1 MLMKSMNLIKL
12 ATLFFLLL
20 FCFPLSG
27 QKVHPWDKYLDELT
41 SSEVVD
47 IEVTEEMYD
56 VLSDLSEH
64 PIDINTAT
72 REDLSRIPFLSS
84 QQIEDIQAYVYR
96 TKGLKSISE
105 LSMIESLGPVCRN
118 LLSYFVYIGSESKP
132 NFPSL
137 KNIFKYGKNE
147 LLLSGKIP
155 FYDRHGDKSGY
166 LGPKYRHSFRYDFS
180 YGKYVKLGFL
190 GSQDSGEPFF
200 TNKNHLG
207 YDHYSYYLVL
217 RDLGR
222 IKVLALG
229 QYKLRLGMGLVV
241 NTDFGFGKLMTLNSL
256 GRSTNSVR
264 ANTSR
269 SSANYLQGA
278 ASTVSILKG
287 LDLTAFVS
295 YRPFDATLNESGT
308 IRTILKTGYHRTVSE
323 LNRKNNAHQFTSG
336 GNLHWEAS
344 GFHAGITA
352 IYCHVDKSLQPQTS
366 QLYRLYYPSGS
377 NFWNASLD
385 YGYMNHR
392 LSFTG
397 ETATGNNNGI
407 ATINSLSYLVSNN
420 LSLIALQRFYSK
432 KYSSLFSS
440 SFSEGG
446 RIQNESG
453 VYIGANWQ
461 ALRHLSLMFY
471 TDYSYFSQP
480 RYQASQSS
488 YCWDNAITATYTLP
502 RWTLLGRYQYK
513 VRQKDNKNKTA
524 LINDETQRGRLSLA
538 FSSSNWGLRL
548 QGDVAYN
555 SYKTTSF
562 GWMTT
567 LSGNYTVWHLHLAGT
582 IGYFNT
588 DDYSSRIYTY
598 ERGPLY
604 SFTFPAFY
612 GEGIRYAIF
621 SRLDITPSL
630 LLIAKCGTTDYFD
643 RNHISSGLQQI
654 DHSSQTDL
662 ELQLKWK
669 F

>member
-1 MLMKSMNLIKL
+1 MKSMNLVKSCV
-12 ATLFFLLL
+12 L
-20 FCFPLSG
+20 FCLLVWSMTSLA
-27 QKVHPWDKYLDELT
+27 QQTHPWDKYLDELT
-41 SSEVVD
+41 SSEALD
-47 IEVTEEMYD
+47 IETTEDMYD
-56 VLSDLSEH
+56 VLSDLYEH
-64 PIDINTAT
+64 PLDINTAS
-72 REDLSRIPFLSS
+72 RENLSRIPFLSA

-96 TKGLKSISE
+96 TKGLKSLAE
-105 LSMIESLGPVCRN
+105 LSMIESLDPVRRN
-118 LLSYFVYIGSESKP
+118 LLSYFVYIGTDEKQH
-132 NFPSL
+132 FPSL
-137 KNIFKYGKNE
+137 GNIFKYGKNE
-147 LLLSGKIP
+147 LLVTGKIP
-155 FYDRHGDKSGY
+155 FYDRHGDRNGY

-180 YGKYVKLGFL
+180 YGNYVKAGLL

-217 RDLGR
+217 RELGR

-229 QYKLRLGMGLVV
+229 QYKLRLGMGLVM
-241 NTDFGFGKLMTLNSL
+241 NTDFGFGKLMTLNNL

-278 ASTVSILKG
+278 ASTVSIFKG

-295 YRPFDATLNESGT
+295 YRPLDATLNKTGT
-308 IRTILKTGYHRTVSE
+308 IRTILKTGYHRTNSE
-323 LNRKNNAHQFTSG
+323 MDRKNNAHQLTTG
-336 GNLHWEAS
+336 GNLHWQS
-344 GFHAGITA
+344 NGFHAGLTA
-352 IYCHVDKSLQPQTS
+352 IYSHLDKVLQPQTKQS
-366 QLYRLYYPSGS
+366 YRRYYPSGS

-385 YGYMNHR
+385 YGYINHR
-392 LSFTG
+392 ISFNG
-397 ETATGNNNGI
+397 ETATGNSHGI

-453 VYIGANWQ
+453 IYVGANWQ
-461 ALRHLSLMFY
+461 AFRNLNVMFY

-480 RYQASQSS
+480 RYQASRSS
-488 YCWDNAITATYTLP
+488 HCWDNAITATWAKHN
-502 RWTLLGRYQYK
+502 WTILCRYQYK
-513 VRQKDNKNKTA
+513 VRQKDNKKKTA
-524 LINDETQRGRLSLA
+524 LVDDETQRGRLSFGYA
-538 FSSSNWGLRL
+538 SSNWGFRL
-548 QGDVAYN
+548 QGDAAYN
-555 SYKTTSF
+555 SYTDESF

-567 LSGNYTVWHLHLAGT
+567 LSGNYTVWHVRLAGT

-588 DDYSSRIYTY
+588 DGYSSRIYSY

-604 SFTFPAFY
+604 SFSFPAFY
-612 GEGIRYAIF
+612 GEGIRYALF
-621 SRLDITPSL
+621 ARFDISSSL
-630 LLIAKCGTTDYFD
+630 LVIAKCGTTDYFD
-643 RNHISSGLQQI
+643 RDHISSGLQQI

-662 ELQLKWK
+662 ELQVKWK